1 VDVPTGI
8 VVRLGVLVTVGVEV
22 WVGVAVIVGVLVGA
36 DVFVRLAVAS
46 GVGVVVLVQV
56 AVAVGVRV
64 QEAVVVGVCVPVTCG
79 IGPDPPLAM
88 GSKRAAG
95 VSAPDAV
102 ETMTARP
109 SASRGN
115 MRRCMGES
123 FHTDTERRDG
133 DARHGTWIH
142 TPERVDS
149 RCRDDRR
156 AAVACQRLHW

>member
-1 VDVPTGI
+1 MGI
-8 VVRLGVLVTVGVEV
+8 GEGLGMTVGVWVLVFVGVDV
-22 WVGVAVIVGVLVGA
+22 WVGGAVIVGVLVGA
-36 DVFVRLAVAS
+36 GVF
-46 GVGVVVLVQV
+46 V
-56 AVAVGVRV
+56 AVAVALGVGV
-64 QEAVVVGVCVPVTCG
+64 LVAVAVVVVVGVADVVGVRVPVMRG
-79 IGPDPPLAM
+79 IGPDPPLTM
-88 GSKRAAG
+88 GRRRSAG
-95 VSAPDAV
+95 TCATDEV

-109 SASRGN
+109 SDSRGN